1 MSDNSGVF
9 PGFPSPSPITYTNT
23 TSDPNNAL
31 GFQLFDNSGLFATS
45 LNPSPITYTTT
56 NNTPSDGNAFGLQF
70 SAVSPVPTSSGDK
83 AKPKA
88 RSSAHATN
96 TNSIKES
103 SKEKKKHAEGYKR
116 KSMSC
121 EHCRQRRKP
130 CDGTDFNA
138 CTRCTCDGI
147 DCKYVL
153 AKGKRGSQKAF
164 KQLAAMGRA
173 PSADGII
180 IATPSTSSLAS
191 SSGTSSMSPITP
203 ITPVTPA
210 RSTVE
215 LSSGPFSLNISGG
228 LTSGFATPHIFMP
241 FVPPTQAQPP
251 ISQLSST
258 VDSNGLGLLPGW
270 QIAELQQ
277 ALLDRVGRCL
287 SDSAAAPA
295 ASEFVPYEPPT
306 PRTTPVKPTYV
317 RPTDV
322 SPVQA
327 PAFSL
332 SNANASVPSTLPAAA
347 MDITQPQSQLPALE
361 PQTLSESDRL
371 QLKTLAME
379 IVFGDGSFAA
389 PPEAPEDEEDVDW
402 GMYVNMEEM
411 EQVDD
416 SGSLGARA
424 VMEAPFSTA
433 SFEVNARPFEAT
445 DRDMRGLWS

>member
-9 PGFPSPSPITYTNT
+9 PGFPSPSPITYTTT
-23 TSDPNNAL
+23 TSDANNAL
-31 GFQLFDNSGLFATS
+31 GFQLFDNSGVFPAF

-56 NNTPSDGNAFGLQF
+56 NNTPVHPNGLGLKF
-70 SAVSPVPTSSGDK
+70 TAAAPSPANSGDK

-96 TNSIKES
+96 TNNIKES

-138 CTRCTCDGI
+138 CTRCACDGI

-164 KQLAAMGRA
+164 KKLAAMGRA

-203 ITPVTPA
+203 ITPITPA

-215 LSSGPFSLNISGG
+215 LSSGPCPTNVSGG
-228 LTSGFATPHIFMP
+228 FTPGFATPHIFMP
-241 FVPPTQAQPP
+241 FVPPTQVAAPTT
-251 ISQLSST
+251 QLP
-258 VDSNGLGLLPGW
+258 VDVGANGMLK
-270 QIAELQQ
+270 EHSVVEMQQ
-277 ALLDRVGRCL
+277 AVFDNMF
-287 SDSAAAPA
+287 DSCCSVLAAAPA
-295 ASEFVPYEPPT
+295 SESAAPYHPPT
-306 PRTTPVKPTYV
+306 PRITPVKPTYV
-317 RPTDV
+317 RPADV

-327 PAFSL
+327 PTFSL
-332 SNANASVPSTLPAAA
+332 NNTSVPSTLPPVVAS
-347 MDITQPQSQLPALE
+347 QPQLP
-361 PQTLSESDRL
+361 T
-371 QLKTLAME
+371 
-379 IVFGDGSFAA
+379 
-389 PPEAPEDEEDVDW
+389 
-402 GMYVNMEEM
+402 
-411 EQVDD
+411 
-416 SGSLGARA
+416 
-424 VMEAPFSTA
+424 
-433 SFEVNARPFEAT
+433 
-445 DRDMRGLWS
+445 